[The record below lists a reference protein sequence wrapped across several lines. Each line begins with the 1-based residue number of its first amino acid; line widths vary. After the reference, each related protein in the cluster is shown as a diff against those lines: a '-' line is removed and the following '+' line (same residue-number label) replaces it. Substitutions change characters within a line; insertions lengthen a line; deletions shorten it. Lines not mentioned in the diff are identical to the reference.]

1 MEILNPFSNMTYGK
15 VKKGSK
21 CLPIPTAEIRLIQNE
36 CKKKD
41 DDIRWLIAI
50 LSDTCIRLA
59 EACGLLVEDLRVD
72 ADIPRVLI
80 RPHPWQLL
88 KTEASQRAIPLV
100 GAFLLAA
107 KRLIENKTSDLAFPR
122 YCCSIH

>member
-1 MEILNPFSNMTYGK
+1 MFYDRKSGVQSRFPLPLKDLTRVKAQCQTY
-15 VKKGSK
+15 
-21 CLPIPTAEIRLIQNE
+21 
-36 CKKKD
+36 D
-41 DDIRWLIAI
+41 DELRWAVAI
-50 LSDTCIRLA
+50 VADTGMRLA